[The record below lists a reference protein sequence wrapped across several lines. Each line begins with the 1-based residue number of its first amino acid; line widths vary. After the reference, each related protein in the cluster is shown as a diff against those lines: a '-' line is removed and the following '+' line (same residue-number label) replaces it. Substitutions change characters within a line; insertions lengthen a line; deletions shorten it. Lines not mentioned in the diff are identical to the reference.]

1 MDILELDDRISA
13 VCSWIKRE
21 PGNIEA
27 RLQLVKLYCFQ
38 AEWDRA
44 LLQLDTLLKI
54 DPETQRQVELYKNLI
69 FSERL
74 RDSVLSGG
82 HEACLLEGTLP
93 DWVQELQR
101 ANAFYAVGQ
110 EERGKACRL
119 QALENAPMSAG
130 HSETLGEFTWLADGD
145 DRLGPICEFI
155 CAGGYRWVPFS
166 GINALVVNTPKG
178 LTDLVWASATLM
190 LDKPVHGFI
199 PARYPLMA
207 QKDHKFKTGSQT
219 QWQQQGQE
227 RYVGHGRKMWMSS
240 AGECALFEA
249 GNITFNRVKSEHEA

>member
-1 MDILELDDRISA
+1 MDIQELEDWVSGVSR
-13 VCSWIKRE
+13 WIKSE

-27 RLQLVKLYCFQ
+27 RLQLFKFYCFQ

-54 DPETQRQVELYKNLI
+54 APETQRQVELYKNLI

-74 RDSVLSGG
+74 RDSVLSGRR
-82 HEACLLEGTLP
+82 EACSLDGTLP
-93 DWVQELQR
+93 DWMQKLHR
-101 ANAFYAVGQ
+101 ANAFYAAGQ
-110 EERGKACRL
+110 DERGEACRL

-130 HSETLGEFTWLADGD
+130 HCEALGEFTWLADGD

-155 CAGGYRWVPFS
+155 CAGGYRWVPLS
-166 GINALVVNTPKG
+166 GINALVVNPPLG
-178 LTDLVWASATLM
+178 LLDLVWAPATLM

-199 PARYPLMA
+199 PARYPLME

-219 QWQQQGQE
+219 QWQLQGSE
-227 RYVGHGRKMWMSS
+227 RYVGNGRKMWMSS
-240 AGECALFEA
+240 GGECALFEA
-249 GNITFNRVKSEHEA
+249 GNITFNRVESEHEA